1 MLNIQSSRPFWKRP
15 FFIIFFLFASGVF
28 AVAGTGLAQDE
39 NTIKTQIENKNSEI
53 RELEKEIQRFQ
64 AEINQLSKEK
74 NTLQNAIRALEVSG
88 KKLNADI
95 SLAQSRIDLAE
106 STIRQLKVEIQEAER
121 KIELNKEAISNTL
134 RTVQEKNDTSLIAA
148 LLQHD
153 SLSEYWGSMDT
164 MYAFQQAVS
173 ASVEELD
180 VLKKDLD
187 EKRSAQEGLRQQE
200 ITLREELKV
209 KAQLVVENKEEQS
222 RILSQTQSKES
233 EYQGLLKERKARKEA
248 FEAEIRDLESR
259 LNLNVDASA
268 IPTSGKGVLAWPVD
282 NVIIT
287 QYFGNTA
294 FATAN
299 PQVYSG
305 LGHNG
310 IDLGG
315 PVGTTVKS
323 AASGVVVGT
332 GDTDSV
338 CRGASYGRWI
348 LVRHDNGL
356 STLYAHLSHIG
367 VSQGQRVGRGE
378 PIGYMGATGYVTG
391 PHLHF
396 TVYAS
401 DGVQVTSMP
410 SKGCAGA
417 VYTIPLA
424 DQKAYLNPLSF
435 LP

>member
-1 MLNIQSSRPFWKRP
+1 M
-15 FFIIFFLFASGVF
+15 V
-28 AVAGTGLAQDE
+28 VATPLVAWRFSYAQDADQ
-39 NTIKTQIENKNSEI
+39 IKSQIDLNNKKIQDLEREIASYQSQITQIG
-53 RELEKEIQRFQ
+53 
-64 AEINQLSKEK
+64 KEK
-74 NTLQNAIRALEVSG
+74 NTLQNAIKTLEISG
-88 KKLNADI
+88 KKLDADI
-95 SLAQSRIDLAE
+95 ALAQSKIDLAE
-106 STIRQLKVEIQEAER
+106 KNISKLKGEINVAEE
-121 KIELNKEAISNTL
+121 KITKNKSAITKTL
-134 RTVQEKNDTSLIAA
+134 QAVQEKNDYSLIEAM
-148 LLQHD
+148 LSHN
-153 SLSEYWGSMDT
+153 SLSEYWGSVDT
-164 MYAFQQAVS
+164 LFAFQQSVS
-173 ASVEELD
+173 ASVEELAK
-180 VLKKDLD
+180 LRAELD
-187 EKRSAQEGLRQQE
+187 AKRKVQESLRQ
-200 ITLREELKV
+200 EELALRGEL
-209 KAQLVVENKEEQS
+209 KAKAGLVIENKQEQT
-222 RILSQTQSKES
+222 RILAATQSKES
-233 EYQGLLKERKARKEA
+233 EYQSLLKDKKARKEA
-248 FEAEIRDLESR
+248 FESEVRDLESR
-259 LNLNVDASA
+259 LNLNVDAGA
-268 IPTSGKGVLAWPVD
+268 IPTSGRGVLAWPVD

-367 VSQGQRVGRGE
+367 VSQGQRVARGE
-378 PIGYMGATGYVTG
+378 PIAYMGATGYVTG

-435 LP
+435 L